1 MTRPRRLSPLDRLL
15 SEAQRGISGMADD
28 AIAMRENPGA
38 PQPDVEMAHRQRQH
52 AALYAAIGRAA
63 LPRAARALPPLGDHA
78 IEPAFL
84 AFFRAECLD
93 DGVATDGV
101 GERAAH
107 ARVPQ
112 IAETRGRRDVA

>member
-52 AALYAAIGRAA
+52 A
-63 LPRAARALPPLGDHA
+63 
-78 IEPAFL
+78 L
-84 AFFRAECLD
+84 AFS
-93 DGVATDGV
+93 
-101 GERAAH
+101 
-107 ARVPQ
+107 ARGPP
-112 IAETRGRRDVA
+112 